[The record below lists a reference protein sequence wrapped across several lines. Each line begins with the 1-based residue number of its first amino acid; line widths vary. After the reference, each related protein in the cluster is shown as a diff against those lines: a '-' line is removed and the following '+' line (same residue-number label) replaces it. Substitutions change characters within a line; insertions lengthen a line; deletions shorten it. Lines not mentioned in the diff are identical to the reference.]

1 MGLQNPLREPL
12 INGPEHAPKP
22 LPAGK
27 PSARGQVSRHFGRF
41 LPRSKPRLG
50 LCCSFSGLVLGTIEL
65 ALVLERAGAALF
77 KAYKFGFDG
86 LSPIILNRETG
97 LAFFVAA
104 ALFLGVCLVGVLVS
118 RKHERRMVK
127 LFGLSVALNVA
138 AAVIVAFL
146 LVSPLARM

>member
-1 MGLQNPLREPL
+1 MATSMASLRL
-12 INGPEHAPKP
+12 
-22 LPAGK
+22 
-27 PSARGQVSRHFGRF
+27 
-41 LPRSKPRLG
+41 LG
-50 LCCSFSGLVLGTIEL
+50 LCGLVLGTIEL

-86 LSPIILNRETG
+86 LSPIILNRETV

-118 RKHERRMVK
+118 RKHERRTVK